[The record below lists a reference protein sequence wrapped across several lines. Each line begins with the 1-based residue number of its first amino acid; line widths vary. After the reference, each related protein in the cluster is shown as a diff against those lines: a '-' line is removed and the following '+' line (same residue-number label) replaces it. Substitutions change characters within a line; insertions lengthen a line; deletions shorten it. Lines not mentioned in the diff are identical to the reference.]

1 MKTGSP
7 TASAALAGKI
17 AIVTGGS
24 KGIGYAI
31 TEALIAQGA
40 SAAIVGRDREA
51 LDRAS
56 RQLGSNVLTI
66 EGDARSSEDMRRA
79 IDQTAGRFGGLDV
92 LVNNAALFY
101 RTPLGTTTRSQYDAM
116 LAVNVRAVFL
126 CAQAAAARMERGSHI
141 VNIGDA
147 GAEHPEPGWVAYAL
161 SKAAVAALT
170 RGLGAELRPRGIAV
184 NCVAPGPVLKPE
196 RLRAERWSAIRK
208 GGGEGVTAVAA
219 AVVAFSTCAAEV
231 TGQVLAVENDAA
243 LRR

>member
-1 MKTGSP
+1 MRRR
-7 TASAALAGKI
+7 AL
-17 AIVTGGS
+17 VTGGAVRV
-24 KGIGYAI
+24 GRALALALAEAGMDVAI
-31 TEALIAQGA
+31 AYHTSARQAADTVRELQARGA
-40 SAAIVGRDREA
+40 RAVAIRADLRQPSAAHA
-51 LDRAS
+51 LVAHAARA
-56 RQLGSNVLTI
+56 L
-66 EGDARSSEDMRRA
+66 
-79 IDQTAGRFGGLDV
+79 GGLDV